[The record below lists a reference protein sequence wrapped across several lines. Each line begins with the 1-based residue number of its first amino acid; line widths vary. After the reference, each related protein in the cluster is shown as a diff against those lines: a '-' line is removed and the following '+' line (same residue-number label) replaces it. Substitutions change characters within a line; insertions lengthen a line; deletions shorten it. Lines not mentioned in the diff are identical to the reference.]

1 MYEYRKSEDVEAL
14 MEIAKFSFVVEKS
27 KHEFLRKY
35 IRTALVSGV
44 EMFGVYDSKK
54 LVAAHLLYPYQMRF
68 RNSMVSMGG
77 ISKICSRPDYRG
89 KGTIRFMLEKS
100 IETMRDKGMVVSMLH
115 PFNVSFYRKYGWE
128 LFFRKK
134 LVLLSPGSLIAKEN
148 PSITAEYLKFPD
160 EVCKEFYNEHA
171 RREYNLALRDDP
183 HWKRHLEL
191 SNIEAANG
199 VVKFERDGKIVGMM
213 ALYLSSGEAM
223 FESIVTV
230 KDFIYNDNETK
241 ETMLNYLKRLS
252 LQVTKLRMVLPEDF
266 LLWPYL
272 SDQPSEEKIGNAGM
286 IRIVSVEKLDG
297 LSVDFELE
305 PLIVSVND
313 KFSEENTGNFEIKAE
328 GGFLRISRSTK
339 SPDIECDVSCL
350 SSIISGFTSFKEMI
364 EAGRVQV
371 FEGYRGQDM
380 PKVTTFNL
388 EPF

>member
-1 MYEYRKSEDVEAL
+1 
-14 MEIAKFSFVVEKS
+14 
-27 KHEFLRKY
+27 
-35 IRTALVSGV
+35 
-44 EMFGVYDSKK
+44 
-54 LVAAHLLYPYQMRF
+54 
-68 RNSMVSMGG
+68 
-77 ISKICSRPDYRG
+77 
-89 KGTIRFMLEKS
+89 
-100 IETMRDKGMVVSMLH
+100 
-115 PFNVSFYRKYGWE
+115 
-128 LFFRKK
+128 
-134 LVLLSPGSLIAKEN
+134 LIAKEN

-191 SNIEAANG
+191 SNNEAANG
-199 VVKFERDGKIVGMM
+199 VVKFERDGKIVGMI

-223 FESIVTV
+223 FESIATV
-230 KDFIYNDNETK
+230 KDFIYNDNEAK
-241 ETMLNYLKRLS
+241 EAMLNYLRRLS
-252 LQVTKLRMVLPEDF
+252 QQVTKLRMVLPEDF

-328 GGFLRISRSTK
+328 GGFLRISRTTK
-339 SPDIECDVSCL
+339 SPDIECDISCL

-371 FEGYRGQDM
+371 FEGYRGQDL
-380 PKVTTFNL
+380 PKVATFNL

>member
-191 SNIEAANG
+191 SNNEAANG

-286 IRIVSVEKLDG
+286 IRIVSGEKL
-297 LSVDFELE
+297 
-305 PLIVSVND
+305 
-313 KFSEENTGNFEIKAE
+313 
-328 GGFLRISRSTK
+328 
-339 SPDIECDVSCL
+339 
-350 SSIISGFTSFKEMI
+350 
-364 EAGRVQV
+364 
-371 FEGYRGQDM
+371 
-380 PKVTTFNL
+380 
-388 EPF
+388 